1 MLRQQWAI
9 EETKEKC
16 DAEQRFLLN
25 RERNLE
31 LIAHNATEKQL
42 REEAQ
47 QADRMRDKALLEV
60 ALGKERAVEQWESDE
75 RNARR
80 EEIRTLQVHY

>member
-31 LIAHNATEKQL
+31 LIAHNATEK
-42 REEAQ
+42 
-47 QADRMRDKALLEV
+47 
-60 ALGKERAVEQWESDE
+60 
-75 RNARR
+75 
-80 EEIRTLQVHY
+80 